1 MWSYQCVCV
10 CVCVCVHVC
19 LQTKQDA
26 EPSDEVTQSADNE
39 TAGIDNETNADNDT
53 VGANNEDHDGGAEPA
68 EQDQQP
74 PEVVQGEEAP
84 EDGHEDDWH
93 DLQEPPMLNLEVCA
107 SKRGGKDGVCI
118 VWGSFEAQV
127 VLFSIPT

>member
-68 EQDQQP
+68 EQDSS
-74 PEVVQGEEAP
+74 
-84 EDGHEDDWH
+84 
-93 DLQEPPMLNLEVCA
+93 LQRLCKVKKHLKMVTKMTGTIYKSHQC
-107 SKRGGKDGVCI
+107 
-118 VWGSFEAQV
+118 
-127 VLFSIPT
+127 